1 MPGTAARAVTWSRRA
16 EPCRNQ
22 RRSIVAPCR
31 LNDENSRAKLQN
43 VREESSDVL
52 GRRARSCQIHQ
63 AGPVAW
69 ADARGYRTTD
79 RGAAASQ
86 LPALLPEGSRPP
98 DSA

>member
-43 VREESSDVL
+43 VREESSVGWID
-52 GRRARSCQIHQ
+52 G
-63 AGPVAW
+63 
-69 ADARGYRTTD
+69 DAVRERLRERISQYEE
-79 RGAAASQ
+79 AA
-86 LPALLPEGSRPP
+86 
-98 DSA
+98 